1 MTRVVHCTY
10 DGGVFAIRYIR
21 SRPARGRRWLTR
33 REVVHACVAAMGG
46 PDRASEQIGVS
57 RRHLNR
63 MLSNPSPGMVIRV
76 LEAADAGVIV
86 ELPRA

>member
-1 MTRVVHCTY
+1 
-10 DGGVFAIRYIR
+10 
-21 SRPARGRRWLTR
+21 
-33 REVVHACVAAMGG
+33 MGG